1 MDNNNEKKKSQLLNS
16 IIIKLD
22 SFDNG
27 IINPNILAEE
37 EILHLEHELNQNN
50 DDELINTL
58 NINSN
63 PELVYTTLLNEIY
76 ENITGN
82 SEIFGEKKNI
92 SSPNIIYEN
101 RKTFWLN
108 FGINCNQ
115 INRTIQQLQK
125 FIESEFSV
133 ETSINEKSNLII
145 RGKYTFNIIGTTFKK
160 YIKNYVMCLT
170 CKSLNT
176 EIIRNTSNRLDYL
189 KCINSRCNSC
199 RVVNKIILKK

>member
-1 MDNNNEKKKSQLLNS
+1 MDNNSEKIKSRLLNS
-16 IIIKLD
+16 AIIKLD
-22 SFDNG
+22 SFDNS
-27 IINPNILAEE
+27 INPNILNE
-37 EILHLEHELNQNN
+37 EILYLDHELNQNN
-50 DDELINTL
+50 DDDELINTL

-63 PELVYTTLLNEIY
+63 PELIYTTLLNEIY

-82 SEIFGEKKNI
+82 SEIFGEKKKI

-108 FGINCNQ
+108 FGTNCNQ

-145 RGKYTFNIIGTTFKK
+145 RGKYTFNIIGTAFKK

-176 EIIRNTSNRLDYL
+176 EIIRNTTNRLDYL